1 MSRHAGT
8 VHRPPHR
15 SGMTL
20 IELILA
26 IAIASLVI
34 TLVFSVYRTVSV
46 TMQGQDERRRGADA
60 VSDAVQRIARD
71 ITCTFAPKADEAC
84 KFILEKDTSAPAA
97 SQLSFCT
104 AVMPEGET
112 DLRWFELHRVAYRV
126 GTDSK
131 DAIVL
136 FRENQ
141 PLAGPGAFAPPVT
154 NVLASNVES
163 FRVSVYDGSEWK
175 DEWTS
180 IDAACPRAARIELT
194 ARVGSGTKTFK
205 TEVLIPVGNS
215 VTSSVA
221 RVVQ

>member
-1 MSRHAGT
+1 M
-8 VHRPPHR
+8 
-15 SGMTL
+15 ML

-26 IAIASLVI
+26 IAIAALVI

-60 VSDAVQRIARD
+60 ASDAVQRIARD
-71 ITCTFAPKADEAC
+71 LACTFAPKSDEAC
-84 KFILEKDTSAPAA
+84 KFTLEKGSSAPAA
-97 SQLSFCT
+97 SQVSFCT
-104 AVMPEGET
+104 AVLPEGET

-131 DAIVL
+131 DAVVL

-154 NVLASNVES
+154 NVLACDVES
-163 FRVSVYDGSEWK
+163 FRVSVYDGSEWN

-180 IDAACPRAARIELT
+180 GDAACPRAARIELT
-194 ARVGSGTKTFK
+194 TRYGSGTKTFQ

-215 VTSSVA
+215 VTSA
-221 RVVQ
+221 VQRTTL